1 MRINAKAAI
10 VIALLVSMAPVAS
23 LALTPYSQDFEGLN
37 QASGTAL
44 GGAGWLVFA
53 NVFGPDWGY
62 WYGYGVYPAPNGS
75 GAFSNVAVGEGGA
88 SQGNQQMVVFSD
100 YNNANHADGAH
111 IEALVFQERTIDAGA
126 VGQTWVFDFDAKRG
140 DLAGV
145 TTAVA
150 FIKTLNPAAGY
161 ATTNNF
167 NLAMTAIPT
176 SWSGYSLSITID
188 PSLVGQLLQ
197 FGFGSTATLYQP
209 SGVLY
214 DNIELHEMGAV
225 AVEPSTWGNVKSM
238 FR

>member
-1 MRINAKAAI
+1 MRFSAKA
-10 VIALLVSMAPVAS
+10 VIMVALLVCMVPAANAA
-23 LALTPYSQDFEGLN
+23 LAPYSQDFEGLS
-37 QASGTAL
+37 QSSPTAL
-44 GGAGWLVFA
+44 GDNGWLVFA

-62 WYGYGVYPAPNGS
+62 WYGYGVYPAPNGT

-88 SQGNQQMVVFSD
+88 AQGNQQMVVFSD

-111 IEALVFQERTIDAGA
+111 IEALVFQERVIDAAA

-161 ATTNNF
+161 ATTNF
-167 NLAMTAIPT
+167 INLATTAIPT
-176 SWSGYSLSITID
+176 SWSSYSLSLVID
-188 PSLVGQLLQ
+188 ASLVGQLLQ

-209 SGVLY
+209 SGVVY
-214 DNIELHEMGAV
+214 DNVEFHEMGV
-225 AVEPSTWGNVKSM
+225 VGVEESTWGGVKSM